1 MHADPRQ
8 LSLIDPPPP
17 IPGAVRHSD
26 PETSK
31 EAAQSIDA
39 GSLEGRVHQYLLDHG
54 ASILDEICKGMKLD
68 KVTVSPRLRPL
79 EKSGLVTRDG
89 SRPGFSLRPQTIWR
103 ALPKGNHG
111 ND

>member
-1 MHADPRQ
+1 MQADPRQ
-8 LSLIDPPPP
+8 ANFFEEHPF
-17 IPGAVRHSD
+17 IPGAVRHDD

-79 EKSGLVTRDG
+79 EKAGLVTRDG

-103 ALPKGNHG
+103 ALPKGTHG